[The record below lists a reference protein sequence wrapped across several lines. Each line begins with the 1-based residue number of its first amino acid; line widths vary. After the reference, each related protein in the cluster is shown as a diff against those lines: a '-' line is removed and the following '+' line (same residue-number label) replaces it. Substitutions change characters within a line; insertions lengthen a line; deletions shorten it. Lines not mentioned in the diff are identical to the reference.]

1 MQSIGKDLQKAIN
14 TTIVSQN
21 DTIEVSKKDEVYL
34 KISCEAGIAQELCDY
49 FTFIVR
55 GYTFMPAYR
64 MKIWDGKIRL
74 FNIHNRVLYGGL
86 LEYVFKFAKNRN
98 YKVVP
103 DGDWWKPRRIEKNES
118 FITDLNLPFEPRDYQ
133 LDGFYHALSY
143 KKSLLLSPTASG
155 KSLIIYLIVRA
166 LNVKTLIIVPTT
178 SLVSQLYA
186 DFQEYGWD
194 SSKFCH
200 QVYAGQ
206 DKVSD
211 KKVVISTWQSIYK
224 LGRKLFEP
232 YKLVIGDEAHGFKS
246 KSLTSIMTKC
256 VNAEYRIGT
265 TGTLDGTQT
274 HKLVLEGLFGKIYKV
289 TTTAKLIDRK
299 QLASFRIDII
309 VLKYPDDVCHQFRKI
324 KYADEL
330 EFIVGHEK
338 RNKYI
343 RNLVLSLDGN
353 TLLLF
358 RLVKKHGRI
367 LYDMIKEETD
377 VKNRQTFFVYGG
389 TETEVREQIRA
400 IAEKERDAII
410 VASYGVYSTGI
421 NIRNLHNIVFA
432 SPSKSRIRN
441 LQSIGR
447 GLRLSDNNQETVLYD
462 ITDDLRWKNRKNYAY
477 RHHEDRMKIYD
488 EERFPYKIYNIPLK
502 A

>member
-1 MQSIGKDLQKAIN
+1 MQSIGNDSQKVIE
-14 TTIVSQN
+14 
-21 DTIEVSKKDEVYL
+21 TIEITKKDEVYL
-34 KISCEAGIAQELCDY
+34 KINCEDGVAQEICDY
-49 FTFIVR
+49 FTFQVPGFR
-55 GYTFMPAYR
+55 FMPAYR
-64 MKIWDGKIRL
+64 MKIWDGNIRL
-74 FNIHNRVLYGGL
+74 FNIHNRLLYSGL
-86 LEYVFKFAKNRN
+86 LEYVFIFAEKRN
-98 YKVVP
+98 YQVIP
-103 DGDWWKPRRIEKNES
+103 DGDWWKPRKIEKNETFLS
-118 FITDLNLPFEPRDYQ
+118 DLNLPFEPRDYQ
-133 LDGFYHALSY
+133 LEGFHHALSY
-143 KKSLLLSPTASG
+143 KKCLLVSPTASG
-155 KSLIIYLIVRA
+155 KSLIIYLLVRA

-178 SLVSQLYA
+178 SLVSQLFA
-186 DFQEYGWD
+186 DFQQYGWD
-194 SSKFCH
+194 SVKYCH

-211 KKVVISTWQSIYK
+211 KQVVISTWQSIYK
-224 LGRKLFEP
+224 LQKKLFEP

-274 HKLVLEGLFGKIYKV
+274 HKLVLEGLFGKVYKV
-289 TTTAKLIDRK
+289 TTTKKLIDKK
-299 QLASFRIDII
+299 QLASFRVEII
-309 VLKYPDDVCHQFRKI
+309 VLRYPDVVCEQFIKI

-367 LYDMIKEETD
+367 LYDMIKEEAD
-377 VKNRQTFFVYGG
+377 VNRKTFFVHGG
-389 TETEVREQIRA
+389 TETDTREQIRA
-400 IAEKERDAII
+400 IAETERDAII
-410 VASYGVYSTGI
+410 VASYGVFSTGI
-421 NIRNLHNIVFA
+421 NIRNLHNIIFS

-447 GLRLSDNNQETVLYD
+447 GLRISDNNAETVLYD
-462 ITDDLRWKNRKNYAY
+462 IADDLRWKNRKNYAY
-477 RHHEDRMKIYD
+477 RHHEARIKIYD
-488 EERFPYKIYNIPLK
+488 DERFPYKIYNISLK

>member
-1 MQSIGKDLQKAIN
+1 MQSIGKDLQKVIDREA
-14 TTIVSQN
+14 VPAAV
-21 DTIEVSKKDEVYL
+21 IEISKKDEVHL
-34 KISCEAGIAQELCDY
+34 KIACEASVAQEICDY
-49 FTFIVR
+49 FTFSVP

-86 LEYVFKFAKNRN
+86 LEYVFKFAENRH

-103 DGDWWKPRRIEKNES
+103 DGDWWKPIKIEENKN
-118 FITDLNLPFEPRDYQ
+118 FIDNLNLPFEPRDYQ
-133 LDGFYHALSY
+133 LNAFHHALSY
-143 KKSLLLSPTASG
+143 KKSLLVSPTASG

-194 SSKFCH
+194 SAKYCH

-289 TTTAKLIDRK
+289 TTTKKLIDRK

-309 VLKYPDDVCHQFRKI
+309 VLKYPDEVCEQFKKI

-330 EFIVGHEK
+330 EYIVTHEK

-367 LYDMIKEETD
+367 LYEMIKEKAD
-377 VKNRQTFFVYGG
+377 DNRKTFFVYGG
-389 TETEVREQIRA
+389 TETDTREQIRA
-400 IAEKERDAII
+400 IAETERDAII
-410 VASYGVYSTGI
+410 VASYGVFSTGI

-447 GLRLSDNNQETVLYD
+447 GLRLSENKEETVLYD
-462 ITDDLRWKNRKNYAY
+462 ISDDLTWNDHRNYTINHFA
-477 RHHEDRMKIYD
+477 
-488 EERFPYKIYNIPLK
+488 ERIKIYNEEQFEYKMFSIGIR
-502 A
+502 

>member
-1 MQSIGKDLQKAIN
+1 MQSIGNDSQKA
-14 TTIVSQN
+14 T
-21 DTIEVSKKDEVYL
+21 DTIEISKKDEVYL
-34 KISCEAGIAQELCDY
+34 KVTCEPGVAQEICDY
-49 FTFIVR
+49 FTFTVP
-55 GYTFMPAYR
+55 GHTFMPAYR

-74 FNIHNRVLYGGL
+74 FNIHNRLLYSGL
-86 LEYVFKFAKNRN
+86 LEYVFIFAEKRN
-98 YKVVP
+98 YQVIP
-103 DGDWWKPRRIEKNES
+103 DGDWWRPRKIEKNEKFLS
-118 FITDLNLPFEPRDYQ
+118 DLNLPFEPRDYQ
-133 LDGFYHALSY
+133 LEGFHHALSY
-143 KKSLLLSPTASG
+143 KKSLLVSPTASG

-178 SLVSQLYA
+178 SLVSQLYT

-194 SSKFCH
+194 SAKYCH

-211 KKVVISTWQSIYK
+211 KLVVISTWQSIYK
-224 LGRKLFEP
+224 LQKKIFEP

-274 HKLVLEGLFGKIYKV
+274 HKLVLEGLFGKVYKV
-289 TTTAKLIDRK
+289 TTTKKLIDRK
-299 QLASFRIDII
+299 QLAPFRIDIV
-309 VLKYPDDVCHQFRKI
+309 VLKYSEELCQQFTKI

-343 RNLVLSLDGN
+343 RNLVLSLEGN

-367 LYDMIKEETD
+367 LYDMIKEKID
-377 VKNRQTFFVYGG
+377 DNRKTFFVFGG
-389 TETEVREQIRA
+389 TETETREQIRA
-400 IAEKERDAII
+400 IAETERDAII
-410 VASYGVYSTGI
+410 VASYGVFSTGI
-421 NIRNLHNIVFA
+421 NIRNLHNIIFA

-462 ITDDLRWKNRKNYAY
+462 IADDLRWKNRKNYAY

-488 EERFPYKIYNIPLK
+488 EEKFPYKIYNITLK

>member
-1 MQSIGKDLQKAIN
+1 MQSTGN
-14 TTIVSQN
+14 VSQKVI
-21 DTIEVSKKDEVYL
+21 DTIEISKKDEVYL
-34 KISCEAGIAQELCDY
+34 KVTCEAGVAQELCDF
-49 FTFIVR
+49 FTFVVP
-55 GYTFMPAYR
+55 GHTFMPAYR

-74 FNIHNRVLYGGL
+74 FNIHNRLLYSGL
-86 LEYVFKFAKNRN
+86 LEYVFIFAEKRN
-98 YKVVP
+98 YEVKP
-103 DGDWWKPRRIEKNES
+103 DGDWWKPRKIEKNEK
-118 FITDLNLPFEPRDYQ
+118 FFEDLKLPFEPRDYQ
-133 LDGFYHALSY
+133 IEGFHHALSY
-143 KKSLLLSPTASG
+143 KKSLLVSPTASG

-166 LNVKTLIIVPTT
+166 LNTKTLIIVPTT

-194 SSKFCH
+194 SAKYCH

-211 KKVVISTWQSIYK
+211 KQVVISTWQSIYK
-224 LGRKLFEP
+224 LNKKIFEP

-274 HKLVLEGLFGKIYKV
+274 HKLVLEGLFGKVYKV
-289 TTTAKLIDRK
+289 TSTAKLIDRK
-299 QLASFRIDII
+299 QLAPFRVEII
-309 VLKYPDDVCHQFRKI
+309 VLKYPDVVCEQFKQI

-330 EFIVGHEK
+330 EFLVGHEK

-343 RNLVLSLDGN
+343 RNLVLSLEGN

-367 LYDMIKEETD
+367 LYDMIEEKTD
-377 VKNRQTFFVYGG
+377 DDRKTFFVFGG

-400 IAEKERDAII
+400 IAETERDAII
-410 VASYGVYSTGI
+410 VASYGVFSTGI

-462 ITDDLRWKNRKNYAY
+462 IADDLRWKNRKNYAY
-477 RHHEDRMKIYD
+477 RHHEDRMKIYS
-488 EERFPYKIYNIPLK
+488 EEKFPYKIYNITLK

>member
-1 MQSIGKDLQKAIN
+1 MQSIGNVSQKA
-14 TTIVSQN
+14 T
-21 DTIEVSKKDEVYL
+21 DTIEISKKDEVYL
-34 KISCEAGIAQELCDY
+34 KVTCEPGVAQEICDY
-49 FTFIVR
+49 FTFTVP
-55 GYTFMPAYR
+55 GHTFMPSYR

-74 FNIHNRVLYGGL
+74 FNIHNRLLYSGL
-86 LEYVFKFAKNRN
+86 LEYVFIFAEKRN
-98 YKVVP
+98 YQVIP
-103 DGDWWKPRRIEKNES
+103 DGDWWKPLKIEKNEKFLS
-118 FITDLNLPFEPRDYQ
+118 SLKLPFEPRDYQ
-133 LDGFYHALSY
+133 LEGFHHALSY
-143 KKSLLLSPTASG
+143 KKSLLVSPTASG

-178 SLVSQLYA
+178 SLVSQLYT

-194 SSKFCH
+194 SAKYCH

-211 KKVVISTWQSIYK
+211 KLVVISTWQSIYK
-224 LGRKLFEP
+224 LQKKIFEP

-256 VNAEYRIGT
+256 VNAEYRVGT

-274 HKLVLEGLFGKIYKV
+274 HKLVLEGLFGKVYKV
-289 TTTAKLIDRK
+289 TTTKKLIDQK
-299 QLASFRIDII
+299 QLASFRIDIV
-309 VLKYPDDVCHQFRKI
+309 VLKYSEELCQQFTKI

-343 RNLVLSLDGN
+343 RNLLLSLEGN

-367 LYDMIKEETD
+367 LYDMIKEKTD
-377 VKNRQTFFVYGG
+377 DNRKTFFVFGG
-389 TETEVREQIRA
+389 TETETREQIRA
-400 IAEKERDAII
+400 IAETERDAII
-410 VASYGVYSTGI
+410 VASYGVFSTGI
-421 NIRNLHNIVFA
+421 NIRNLHNIIFA

-462 ITDDLRWKNRKNYAY
+462 ITDDMRWKNRKNYAY

-488 EERFPYKIYNIPLK
+488 EEKFPYKIHNIPLK

>member
-1 MQSIGKDLQKAIN
+1 MQSIGN
-14 TTIVSQN
+14 VSQKVI
-21 DTIEVSKKDEVYL
+21 DTIEISKKDEVYL
-34 KISCEAGIAQELCDY
+34 KVTCEAGVAQELCDY
-49 FTFIVR
+49 FTFTVP
-55 GYTFMPAYR
+55 GHTFMPAYR
-64 MKIWDGKIRL
+64 MRIWDGKIRL
-74 FNIHNRVLYGGL
+74 FNIHNRLLYSGL
-86 LEYVFKFAKNRN
+86 LEYVFIFAEKRN
-98 YKVVP
+98 YEVKP
-103 DGDWWKPRRIEKNES
+103 DGDWWKPRKIEKNEKFLES
-118 FITDLNLPFEPRDYQ
+118 LKLPFEPRDYQ
-133 LDGFYHALSY
+133 LEGFHHALSY
-143 KKSLLLSPTASG
+143 KKSLLVSPTASG

-178 SLVSQLYA
+178 SLVSQLYS

-194 SSKFCH
+194 SAKYCH

-211 KKVVISTWQSIYK
+211 KQVVISTWQSIYK
-224 LGRKLFEP
+224 LHKKTFEP

-256 VNAEYRIGT
+256 VNAKYRIGT

-274 HKLVLEGLFGKIYKV
+274 HKLVLEGLFGKVYKV
-289 TTTAKLIDRK
+289 TSTAKLIDRK
-299 QLASFRIDII
+299 QLAPFRVEIV
-309 VLKYPDDVCHQFRKI
+309 VLKYPDVICEQFRKI

-343 RNLVLSLDGN
+343 RNLVLSLEGN

-367 LYDMIKEETD
+367 LYDMIKEKTD
-377 VKNRQTFFVYGG
+377 DDRKTFFVFGG

-400 IAEKERDAII
+400 IAETERDAII
-410 VASYGVYSTGI
+410 VASYGVFSTGI
-421 NIRNLHNIVFA
+421 NIRNLHNIVFS

-462 ITDDLRWKNRKNYAY
+462 IADDLRWKNRKNYAY

-488 EERFPYKIYNIPLK
+488 EEKFPYKIYNISLK

>member
-1 MQSIGKDLQKAIN
+1 MQSTGN
-14 TTIVSQN
+14 VSQKVI
-21 DTIEVSKKDEVYL
+21 DTIEISKKDEVYL
-34 KISCEAGIAQELCDY
+34 KVTCEAGVAQELCDY
-49 FTFIVR
+49 FTFTVP
-55 GYTFMPAYR
+55 GHTFMPAYR
-64 MKIWDGKIRL
+64 MRIWDGKIRL
-74 FNIHNRVLYGGL
+74 FNIHNRLLYSGL
-86 LEYVFKFAKNRN
+86 LEYVFIFAEKRN
-98 YKVVP
+98 YEVKP
-103 DGDWWKPRRIEKNES
+103 DGDWWKPRKIEKNEKFLES
-118 FITDLNLPFEPRDYQ
+118 LKLPFEPRDYQ
-133 LDGFYHALSY
+133 LEGFHHALSY
-143 KKSLLLSPTASG
+143 KKSLLVSPTASG

-178 SLVSQLYA
+178 SLVSQLYS

-194 SSKFCH
+194 SAKYCH

-211 KKVVISTWQSIYK
+211 KQVVISTWQSIYK
-224 LGRKLFEP
+224 LHKKTFEP

-256 VNAEYRIGT
+256 VNAKYRIGT

-274 HKLVLEGLFGKIYKV
+274 HKLVLEGLFGKVYKV
-289 TTTAKLIDRK
+289 TSTAKLIDRK
-299 QLASFRIDII
+299 QLAPFRVEIV
-309 VLKYPDDVCHQFRKI
+309 VLKYPDVICEQFRKI

-343 RNLVLSLDGN
+343 RNLVLSLEGN

-367 LYDMIKEETD
+367 LYDMIKEKTD
-377 VKNRQTFFVYGG
+377 DDRKTFFVFGG

-400 IAEKERDAII
+400 IAETERDAII
-410 VASYGVYSTGI
+410 VASYGVFSTGI
-421 NIRNLHNIVFA
+421 NIRNLHNIVFS

-462 ITDDLRWKNRKNYAY
+462 IADDLRWKNRKNYAY

-488 EERFPYKIYNIPLK
+488 EEKFPYKIYNISLK

>member
-1 MQSIGKDLQKAIN
+1 MQSIGN
-14 TTIVSQN
+14 VSQKVI
-21 DTIEVSKKDEVYL
+21 DTIEVSKKDEVFL
-34 KISCEAGIAQELCDY
+34 KISCEAGIAQEICDY
-49 FTFIVR
+49 FTFTVP
-55 GYTFMPAYR
+55 GHTFMPAYR

-74 FNIHNRVLYGGL
+74 FNIHNRLLYGGL
-86 LEYVFKFAKNRN
+86 LEYVFIFAEPRN
-98 YKVVP
+98 YRVAP
-103 DGDWWKPRRIEKNES
+103 IGFDWKPRKIAKNQA
-118 FITDLNLPFEPRDYQ
+118 FLDDLKLPFEPRDYQ
-133 LDGFYHALSY
+133 LDGFHHALSY
-143 KKSLLLSPTASG
+143 KKSLLVSPTASG

-178 SLVSQLYA
+178 SLVSQLYS

-194 SSKFCH
+194 SVKYCH

-211 KKVVISTWQSIYK
+211 KQVIISTWQSIYK
-224 LGRKLFEP
+224 LNKKTFEP
-232 YKLVIGDEAHGFKS
+232 YRLVIGDEAHGFKS
-246 KSLTSIMTKC
+246 KSLTTLMTKC

-274 HKLVLEGLFGKIYKV
+274 HKLVLEGLFGKVYKV
-289 TTTAKLIDRK
+289 TSTAKLIDRK
-299 QLASFRIDII
+299 QLAPFRVDII
-309 VLKYPDDVCHQFRKI
+309 ILKYPDVICEQFRKI

-343 RNLVLSLDGN
+343 RNLVLSLKGN

-367 LYDMIKEETD
+367 LYDMIKEESD
-377 VKNRQTFFVYGG
+377 VNRKTFFVFGG
-389 TETEVREQIRA
+389 TETETREQIRA

-410 VASYGVYSTGI
+410 VASYGVFSTGI

-447 GLRLSDNNQETVLYD
+447 GLRLHDSKVSAKLYD
-462 ITDDLRWKNRKNYAY
+462 IADDFDSRNHTIKHFA
-477 RHHEDRMKIYD
+477 DRVSLYNQ
-488 EERFPYKIYNIPLK
+488 EEFDYEIHKVQM
-502 A
+502 

>member
-1 MQSIGKDLQKAIN
+1 MQSIGN
-14 TTIVSQN
+14 VSQKVI
-21 DTIEVSKKDEVYL
+21 DTIEVSKKDEVYV
-34 KISCEAGIAQELCDY
+34 KIACEASVAQELCDF
-49 FTFIVR
+49 FTFTVP
-55 GYTFMPAYR
+55 GHTFMPAYR

-74 FNIHNRVLYGGL
+74 FNIHNRLLYGGL
-86 LEYVFKFAKNRN
+86 LEYVFIFAEKRN
-98 YKVVP
+98 YEVKP
-103 DGDWWKPRRIEKNES
+103 DGNWWKPRKIEKNEE
-118 FITDLNLPFEPRDYQ
+118 FLNNLKLPFEPRDYQ
-133 LDGFYHALSY
+133 LDGFHHALSY
-143 KKSLLLSPTASG
+143 KKTLLVSPTASG

-178 SLVSQLYA
+178 SLVSQLYS

-194 SSKFCH
+194 SIKYCH

-211 KKVVISTWQSIYK
+211 KLVVISTWQSIYK
-224 LGRKLFEP
+224 LNKKTFEP
-232 YKLVIGDEAHGFKS
+232 YRLVIGDEAHGFKS
-246 KSLTSIMTKC
+246 KSLTTLMTKC

-274 HKLVLEGLFGKIYKV
+274 HKLVLEGLFGKVYKV
-289 TTTAKLIDRK
+289 TTTKKLMDRK
-299 QLASFRIDII
+299 ELSSLNVEVIL
-309 VLKYPDDVCHQFRKI
+309 LKYPDVVCEQFKQI
-324 KYADEL
+324 KYADEI
-330 EFIVGHEK
+330 EFLVGHEK

-343 RNLVLSLDGN
+343 RNLVLSLKGN

-367 LYDMIKEETD
+367 LYDMIEEKTD
-377 VKNRQTFFVYGG
+377 ESRKTFFVFGG

-400 IAEKERDAII
+400 IAETERDAII
-410 VASYGVYSTGI
+410 VASYGVFSTGI

-447 GLRLSDNNQETVLYD
+447 GLRLSDTTDKTTLYD
-462 ITDDLRWKNRKNYAY
+462 IADDLRWKNRKNYAY
-477 RHHEDRMKIYD
+477 RHHEDRLKIYD
-488 EERFPYKIYNIPLK
+488 EEKFPYKIHKILLK
-502 A
+502 VN

>member
-1 MQSIGKDLQKAIN
+1 MQSIGNDSQK
-14 TTIVSQN
+14 V
-21 DTIEVSKKDEVYL
+21 IEVIEVTKKDEVFL
-34 KISCEAGIAQELCDY
+34 KISCEAGVAQEICDY
-49 FTFIVR
+49 FTFTVP
-55 GYTFMPAYR
+55 GHTFMPAYR

-74 FNIHNRVLYGGL
+74 FNIHNRLLYGGL
-86 LEYVFKFAKNRN
+86 LEYVFIFAEPRN
-98 YKVVP
+98 YRVAP
-103 DGDWWKPRRIEKNES
+103 IGFDWKPRKIAKNQA
-118 FITDLNLPFEPRDYQ
+118 FLDDLKLPFEPRDYQ
-133 LDGFYHALSY
+133 LDGFHHALSY
-143 KKSLLLSPTASG
+143 KKSLLVSPTASG

-178 SLVSQLYA
+178 SLVSQLYS

-194 SSKFCH
+194 SAKYCH

-211 KKVVISTWQSIYK
+211 KQVVISTWQSIYK
-224 LGRKLFEP
+224 LNKKIFEP

-246 KSLTSIMTKC
+246 KSLTTLMTKC

-274 HKLVLEGLFGKIYKV
+274 HKLVLEGLFGKVYKV
-289 TTTAKLIDRK
+289 TTTKKLMDRK
-299 QLASFRIDII
+299 ELSSLHVEII
-309 VLKYPDDVCHQFRKI
+309 LLKYPDVVCEQFKQI
-324 KYADEL
+324 KYADEI
-330 EFIVGHEK
+330 EFLVGHEK

-343 RNLVLSLDGN
+343 RNLVISLEGN

-367 LYDMIKEETD
+367 LYEMIEEKTD
-377 VKNRQTFFVYGG
+377 DNRKTFFVFGG

-400 IAEKERDAII
+400 IAETERDAII
-410 VASYGVYSTGI
+410 VASYGVFNTGI

-447 GLRLSDNNQETVLYD
+447 GLRLSDTTDKTTLYD
-462 ITDDLRWKNRKNYAY
+462 IADDLRWKNRKNYAY
-477 RHHEDRMKIYD
+477 RHHEDRMKIY
-488 EERFPYKIYNIPLK
+488 EEEKFPYKIHNILLK
-502 A
+502 V

>member
-1 MQSIGKDLQKAIN
+1 MQSTGN
-14 TTIVSQN
+14 VSQKVI
-21 DTIEVSKKDEVYL
+21 DTIEISKKDEVYL
-34 KISCEAGIAQELCDY
+34 KVTCEAGVAQELCDY
-49 FTFIVR
+49 FTFTVP
-55 GYTFMPAYR
+55 GHTFMPAYR
-64 MKIWDGKIRL
+64 MRIWDGKIRL
-74 FNIHNRVLYGGL
+74 FNIHNRLLYSGL
-86 LEYVFKFAKNRN
+86 LEYVFIFAEKRN
-98 YKVVP
+98 YEVKP
-103 DGDWWKPRRIEKNES
+103 DGDWWKPRKIEKNEKFLES
-118 FITDLNLPFEPRDYQ
+118 LKLPFEPRDYQ
-133 LDGFYHALSY
+133 LEGFHHALSY
-143 KKSLLLSPTASG
+143 KKSLLVSPTASG

-166 LNVKTLIIVPTT
+166 LNTKTLIIVPTT

-194 SSKFCH
+194 SAKYCH

-211 KKVVISTWQSIYK
+211 KQVVISTWQSIYK
-224 LGRKLFEP
+224 LHKKTFEP

-274 HKLVLEGLFGKIYKV
+274 HKLVLEGLFGKVYKV
-289 TTTAKLIDRK
+289 TSTAKLIDRK
-299 QLASFRIDII
+299 QLAPFRVEIV
-309 VLKYPDDVCHQFRKI
+309 VLKYPDVICEQFRKI

-343 RNLVLSLDGN
+343 RNLVLSLEGN

-367 LYDMIKEETD
+367 LYDMIKEKTD
-377 VKNRQTFFVYGG
+377 DDRKTFFVFGG

-400 IAEKERDAII
+400 IAETERDAII
-410 VASYGVYSTGI
+410 VASYGVFSTGI
-421 NIRNLHNIVFA
+421 NIRNLHNIVFS

-462 ITDDLRWKNRKNYAY
+462 IADDLRWKNRKNYAY

-488 EERFPYKIYNIPLK
+488 EEKFPYKIYNITLK
-502 A
+502 V

>member
-1 MQSIGKDLQKAIN
+1 MQSTGNVLQKAIE
-14 TTIVSQN
+14 
-21 DTIEVSKKDEVYL
+21 TIEISKKDEVFL
-34 KISCEAGIAQELCDY
+34 KISCEAGVAQEICDY
-49 FTFIVR
+49 FTFTVP
-55 GYTFMPAYR
+55 GHTFMPAYR

-86 LEYVFKFAKNRN
+86 LEYVFIFAEKRN

-103 DGDWWKPRRIEKNES
+103 DGDWWKPKKIKRDETFIKN
-118 FITDLNLPFEPRDYQ
+118 LKLPFVPRDYQ
-133 LDGFYHALSY
+133 LEGFYHSLSY
-143 KKSLLLSPTASG
+143 KKSLLVSPTASG

-194 SSKFCH
+194 SAKYCH

-206 DKVSD
+206 DKISD
-211 KKVVISTWQSIYK
+211 KLVVISTWQSIYK
-224 LGRKLFEP
+224 LNKKLFEP

-246 KSLTSIMTKC
+246 KSLTTLMTKC

-274 HKLVLEGLFGKIYKV
+274 HKLVLEGLFGKVYKV
-289 TTTAKLIDRK
+289 TSTAKLIDRK
-299 QLASFRIDII
+299 QLAPFRVDII
-309 VLKYPDDVCHQFRKI
+309 ILKYPDVICEQFRKI

-343 RNLVLSLDGN
+343 RNLVLSLEGN

-367 LYDMIKEETD
+367 LYDMIKEEAD
-377 VKNRQTFFVYGG
+377 VNRKTFFVFGG
-389 TETEVREQIRA
+389 TETETREQIRA
-400 IAEKERDAII
+400 IAETEQDAII
-410 VASYGVYSTGI
+410 VASYGVFSTGI
-421 NIRNLHNIVFA
+421 NIRNLHNIIFA

-477 RHHEDRMKIYD
+477 RHHEDRIKIYD
-488 EERFPYKIYNIPLK
+488 EEKFPYKIHNIPLK

>member
-1 MQSIGKDLQKAIN
+1 MQSIGN
-14 TTIVSQN
+14 VSQKVI
-21 DTIEVSKKDEVYL
+21 DTIEVSKKDEVFL
-34 KISCEAGIAQELCDY
+34 KITCEASVAQELCDF
-49 FTFIVR
+49 FTFTVP
-55 GYTFMPAYR
+55 GHTFMPAYR

-74 FNIHNRVLYGGL
+74 FNIHNRLLYSGL
-86 LEYVFKFAKNRN
+86 LEYVFIFAEKRN
-98 YKVVP
+98 YEVKP
-103 DGDWWKPRRIEKNES
+103 DGDWWKPRKIEKNEE
-118 FITDLNLPFEPRDYQ
+118 FLKNLKLPFEPRDYQ
-133 LDGFYHALSY
+133 LDGFHHALSY
-143 KKSLLLSPTASG
+143 KKTLLVSPTASG

-178 SLVSQLYA
+178 SLVSQLYS

-194 SSKFCH
+194 SAKYCH

-211 KKVVISTWQSIYK
+211 KLVVISTWQSIYK
-224 LGRKLFEP
+224 LGKKTFEP

-246 KSLTSIMTKC
+246 KSLTTLMTKC

-274 HKLVLEGLFGKIYKV
+274 HKLVLEGLFGKVYKV
-289 TTTAKLIDRK
+289 TTTKKLMDRK
-299 QLASFRIDII
+299 ELSSLNVEVIL
-309 VLKYPDDVCHQFRKI
+309 LKYPDVVCEQFKQI
-324 KYADEL
+324 KYADEI
-330 EFIVGHEK
+330 EFLVGHEK

-343 RNLVLSLDGN
+343 RNLVLSLKGN

-367 LYDMIKEETD
+367 LYDMIEEKTD
-377 VKNRQTFFVYGG
+377 ESRKTFFVFGG

-400 IAEKERDAII
+400 IAETERDAII
-410 VASYGVYSTGI
+410 VASYGVFSTGI

-447 GLRLSDNNQETVLYD
+447 GLRLSDTTDKTTLYD
-462 ITDDLRWKNRKNYAY
+462 IADDLRWKNRKNYAY
-477 RHHEDRMKIYD
+477 RHHEDRLKIYD
-488 EERFPYKIYNIPLK
+488 EEKFPYKIHNITLK
-502 A
+502 V

>member
-1 MQSIGKDLQKAIN
+1 MQSTGN
-14 TTIVSQN
+14 VSQKVI
-21 DTIEVSKKDEVYL
+21 DTIEISKKDEVYL
-34 KISCEAGIAQELCDY
+34 KVTCEAGVAQELCDY
-49 FTFIVR
+49 FTFTVP
-55 GYTFMPAYR
+55 GHTFMPAYR

-74 FNIHNRVLYGGL
+74 FNIHNRLLYSGL
-86 LEYVFKFAKNRN
+86 LEYVFIFAEKRN
-98 YKVVP
+98 YKVIP
-103 DGDWWKPRRIEKNES
+103 DGDWWKPRKIEKNEK
-118 FITDLNLPFEPRDYQ
+118 FLENLKLPFEPRDYQ
-133 LDGFYHALSY
+133 LEGFHHALSY
-143 KKSLLLSPTASG
+143 KKSLLVSPTASG

-194 SSKFCH
+194 SAKYCH

-211 KKVVISTWQSIYK
+211 KQVVISTWQSIYK
-224 LGRKLFEP
+224 LHKKTFEP

-274 HKLVLEGLFGKIYKV
+274 HKLVLEGLFGKVYKV
-289 TTTAKLIDRK
+289 TSTAKLINRK
-299 QLASFRIDII
+299 QLAPFRVEIV
-309 VLKYPDDVCHQFRKI
+309 VLKYPDVICEQFRKI

-330 EFIVGHEK
+330 EFLVGHEK

-343 RNLVLSLDGN
+343 RNLVLSLEGN

-367 LYDMIKEETD
+367 LYDMIEEKTD
-377 VKNRQTFFVYGG
+377 DDRKTFFVFGG

-400 IAEKERDAII
+400 IAETERDAII
-410 VASYGVYSTGI
+410 VASYGVFSTGI

-462 ITDDLRWKNRKNYAY
+462 IADDLRWKNRKNYAY

-488 EERFPYKIYNIPLK
+488 EEKFPYKIYNISLK

>member
-1 MQSIGKDLQKAIN
+1 MQSIGNDSQK
-14 TTIVSQN
+14 V
-21 DTIEVSKKDEVYL
+21 IEVIEVTKKDEVFL
-34 KISCEAGIAQELCDY
+34 KISCEAGVAQEICDY
-49 FTFIVR
+49 FTFTVP
-55 GYTFMPAYR
+55 GHTFMPAYR

-74 FNIHNRVLYGGL
+74 FNIHNRLLYSGL
-86 LEYVFKFAKNRN
+86 LEYVFIFAEKRN
-98 YKVVP
+98 YEVKP
-103 DGDWWKPRRIEKNES
+103 DGDWWKPRKIEKNEK
-118 FITDLNLPFEPRDYQ
+118 FFEDLKLPFEPRDYQ
-133 LDGFYHALSY
+133 IEGFHHALSY
-143 KKSLLLSPTASG
+143 KKSLLVSPTASG

-166 LNVKTLIIVPTT
+166 LNTKTLIIVPTT

-194 SSKFCH
+194 SAKYCH

-211 KKVVISTWQSIYK
+211 KQVVISTWQSIYK
-224 LGRKLFEP
+224 LNKKTFEP

-274 HKLVLEGLFGKIYKV
+274 HKLVLEGLFGKVYKV
-289 TTTAKLIDRK
+289 TSTAKLIDRK
-299 QLASFRIDII
+299 QLAPFRVEIV
-309 VLKYPDDVCHQFRKI
+309 VLKYPDVICEQFRKI

-343 RNLVLSLDGN
+343 RNLVLSLEGN

-367 LYDMIKEETD
+367 LYDMIKEESD
-377 VKNRQTFFVYGG
+377 VNRKTFFVFGG
-389 TETEVREQIRA
+389 TETETREQIRA

-410 VASYGVYSTGI
+410 VASYGVFSTGI

-447 GLRLSDNNQETVLYD
+447 GLRLSENKEETVLYD
-462 ITDDLRWKNRKNYAY
+462 IADDLRSGARKNFAY
-477 RHHEDRMKIYD
+477 QHFEERVKIYD
-488 EERFPYKIYNIPLK
+488 EESFPYKIHKLDL
-502 A
+502 

>member
-1 MQSIGKDLQKAIN
+1 MQSIGNDSQKAIE
-14 TTIVSQN
+14 V
-21 DTIEVSKKDEVYL
+21 IEVTKKDEVYL
-34 KISCEAGIAQELCDY
+34 KISCEAGVAQEICDY
-49 FTFIVR
+49 FTFTVP
-55 GYTFMPAYR
+55 GHTFMPAYR

-74 FNIHNRVLYGGL
+74 FNIHNRLLYSGL
-86 LEYVFKFAKNRN
+86 LEYVFIFAEKRN
-98 YKVVP
+98 YQVIP
-103 DGDWWKPRRIEKNES
+103 DGDWWKPLKIEKNEKFLS
-118 FITDLNLPFEPRDYQ
+118 SLKLPFEPRDYQ
-133 LDGFYHALSY
+133 LEGFHHALSY
-143 KKSLLLSPTASG
+143 KKSLLVSPTASG

-178 SLVSQLYA
+178 SLVSQLYT

-194 SSKFCH
+194 SAKYCH

-211 KKVVISTWQSIYK
+211 KLVVISTWQSIYK
-224 LGRKLFEP
+224 LQKKIFEP

-256 VNAEYRIGT
+256 VNAEYRVGT

-274 HKLVLEGLFGKIYKV
+274 HKLVLEGLFGKVYKV
-289 TTTAKLIDRK
+289 TTTKKLIDQK
-299 QLASFRIDII
+299 QLASFRIDIV
-309 VLKYPDDVCHQFRKI
+309 VLKYSEELCQQFTKI

-343 RNLVLSLDGN
+343 RNLVLSLEGN

-367 LYDMIKEETD
+367 LYDMIKEKTD
-377 VKNRQTFFVYGG
+377 DNRKTFFVFGG
-389 TETEVREQIRA
+389 TETETREQIRA
-400 IAEKERDAII
+400 IAETERDAII
-410 VASYGVYSTGI
+410 VASYGVFSTGI
-421 NIRNLHNIVFA
+421 NIRNLHNIIFA

-462 ITDDLRWKNRKNYAY
+462 IADDLRWKNRKNYAY

-488 EERFPYKIYNIPLK
+488 EEKFPYKIYNISLK

>member
-1 MQSIGKDLQKAIN
+1 MQSIGNDSQK
-14 TTIVSQN
+14 V
-21 DTIEVSKKDEVYL
+21 IEVIEVTKKDEVFL
-34 KISCEAGIAQELCDY
+34 KISCEAGVAQEICDY
-49 FTFIVR
+49 FTFTVP
-55 GYTFMPAYR
+55 GHTFMPAYR

-74 FNIHNRVLYGGL
+74 FNIHNRLLYGGL
-86 LEYVFKFAKNRN
+86 LEYVFIFAEPRN
-98 YKVVP
+98 YRVAP
-103 DGDWWKPRRIEKNES
+103 IGFDWKPRKIAKNQA
-118 FITDLNLPFEPRDYQ
+118 FLDDLKLPFEPRDYQ
-133 LDGFYHALSY
+133 LDGFHHALSY
-143 KKSLLLSPTASG
+143 KKSLLVSPTASG

-178 SLVSQLYA
+178 SLVSQLYS

-194 SSKFCH
+194 SAKYCH

-211 KKVVISTWQSIYK
+211 KLVVISTWQSIYK
-224 LGRKLFEP
+224 LNKKTFEP
-232 YKLVIGDEAHGFKS
+232 YRLVIGDEAHGFKS
-246 KSLTSIMTKC
+246 KSLTTLMTKC

-274 HKLVLEGLFGKIYKV
+274 HKLVLEGLFGKVYKV
-289 TTTAKLIDRK
+289 TTTKKLMDRK
-299 QLASFRIDII
+299 ELSSLNVEII
-309 VLKYPDDVCHQFRKI
+309 LLKYPDVICEQFKQI
-324 KYADEL
+324 KYADEI
-330 EFIVGHEK
+330 EFLVGHEK

-343 RNLVLSLDGN
+343 RNLVLSLEGN

-367 LYDMIKEETD
+367 LYDMIEEKTD
-377 VKNRQTFFVYGG
+377 DDRKTFFVFGG

-400 IAEKERDAII
+400 IAETERDAII
-410 VASYGVYSTGI
+410 VASYGVFSTGI

-447 GLRLSDNNQETVLYD
+447 GLRLSDTTDKTTLYD
-462 ITDDLRWKNRKNYAY
+462 IADDLRWKNRKNYAY
-477 RHHEDRMKIYD
+477 RHHEDRLKIYD
-488 EERFPYKIYNIPLK
+488 EEKFPYKIHNITLK
-502 A
+502 V

>member
-1 MQSIGKDLQKAIN
+1 MQSIGNVSQKAIE
-14 TTIVSQN
+14 
-21 DTIEVSKKDEVYL
+21 TIEISKKDEVFL

-49 FTFIVR
+49 FTFTVP
-55 GYTFMPAYR
+55 GHTFMPAYR

-74 FNIHNRVLYGGL
+74 FNIHNRLLYSGL
-86 LEYVFKFAKNRN
+86 LEYVFIFAEKRD
-98 YKVVP
+98 YEVKP
-103 DGDWWKPRRIEKNES
+103 DGDWWKPRKIEKNEK
-118 FITDLNLPFEPRDYQ
+118 FLENLKLPFEPRDYQ
-133 LDGFYHALSY
+133 LEGFHHALSY
-143 KKSLLLSPTASG
+143 KKSLLVSPTASG

-194 SSKFCH
+194 SAKYCH

-211 KKVVISTWQSIYK
+211 KQVVISTWQSIYK
-224 LGRKLFEP
+224 LGKKIFEP
-232 YKLVIGDEAHGFKS
+232 YKLVVGDEAHGFKS

-274 HKLVLEGLFGKIYKV
+274 HKLVLEGLFGKVYKV
-289 TTTAKLIDRK
+289 TSTAKLIDRK
-299 QLASFRIDII
+299 QLAPFRVDII
-309 VLKYPDDVCHQFRKI
+309 ILKYPDVICEQFRKI

-343 RNLVLSLDGN
+343 RNLVLSLKGN

-367 LYDMIKEETD
+367 LYDMIKEKTND
-377 VKNRQTFFVYGG
+377 NRKTFFVFGG
-389 TETEVREQIRA
+389 TETETREQIRA
-400 IAEKERDAII
+400 IAETEQDAII
-410 VASYGVYSTGI
+410 VASYGVFSTGI
-421 NIRNLHNIVFA
+421 TIRNLHNIVFA

-462 ITDDLRWKNRKNYAY
+462 IADDLRWKNRKNYAF

-488 EERFPYKIYNIPLK
+488 EEKFPYKIYNITLK

>member
-1 MQSIGKDLQKAIN
+1 MQSIGNDSQK
-14 TTIVSQN
+14 V
-21 DTIEVSKKDEVYL
+21 IEVIEVTKKDEVFL
-34 KISCEAGIAQELCDY
+34 KISCEAGVAQEICDY
-49 FTFIVR
+49 FTFTVP
-55 GYTFMPAYR
+55 GHTFMPAYR

-74 FNIHNRVLYGGL
+74 FNIHNRLLYGGL
-86 LEYVFKFAKNRN
+86 LEYVFIFAEPRN
-98 YKVVP
+98 YRVAP
-103 DGDWWKPRRIEKNES
+103 IGFDWKPRKIAKNQA
-118 FITDLNLPFEPRDYQ
+118 FLDDLKLPFEPRDYQ
-133 LDGFYHALSY
+133 LDGFHHALSY
-143 KKSLLLSPTASG
+143 KKSLLVSPTASG

-178 SLVSQLYA
+178 SLVSQLYS

-194 SSKFCH
+194 SVKYCH

-211 KKVVISTWQSIYK
+211 KQVIISTWQSIYK
-224 LGRKLFEP
+224 LNKKTFEP
-232 YKLVIGDEAHGFKS
+232 YRLVIGDEAHGFKS
-246 KSLTSIMTKC
+246 KSLTTLMTKC

-274 HKLVLEGLFGKIYKV
+274 HKLVLEGLFGKVYKV
-289 TTTAKLIDRK
+289 TSTAKLIDRK
-299 QLASFRIDII
+299 QLAPFRVDII
-309 VLKYPDDVCHQFRKI
+309 ILKYPDVICEQFRKI

-343 RNLVLSLDGN
+343 RNLVLSLEGN

-367 LYDMIKEETD
+367 LYDMIKEKTD
-377 VKNRQTFFVYGG
+377 DDRKTFFVFGG

-400 IAEKERDAII
+400 IAETERDAII
-410 VASYGVYSTGI
+410 VASYGVFSTGI

-447 GLRLSDNNQETVLYD
+447 GLRLSENKEETVLYD
-462 ITDDLRWKNRKNYAY
+462 IADDLRSGARKNFAY
-477 RHHEDRMKIYD
+477 QHFEERVKIYD
-488 EERFPYKIYNIPLK
+488 EESFPYKIHKLDL
-502 A
+502 